1 MWALWPVRRI
11 GGLAAA
17 LNLLMIA
24 ATPVI
29 GAHYIVDVA
38 AGIALAIGS
47 ICAAKAYLEWM
58 NRTAQ
63 DSPTPSPAW
72 QPSLAE

>member
-11 GGLAAA
+11 GGIAAA

-29 GAHYIVDVA
+29 GAHYLIDVA
-38 AGIALAIGS
+38 GGIAVAAAS
-47 ICAAKAYLEWM
+47 IWVTKFYLEWYG
-58 NRTAQ
+58 RVA
-63 DSPTPSPAW
+63 SASAVPVPSPA
-72 QPSLAE
+72 